1 MVFEWKDAE
10 HNCSYYF
17 RISTGKIVGQAY
29 NLAHTNIWG
38 AKVLTD
44 SNEEK
49 YLGQYI
55 NQDFAKKSIEF
66 YWKVKERTVESKEF
80 LLENQELLG

>member
-1 MVFEWKDAE
+1 
-10 HNCSYYF
+10 
-17 RISTGKIVGQAY
+17 
-29 NLAHTNIWG
+29 
-38 AKVLTD
+38 VLTD

>member
-1 MVFEWKDAE
+1 MAFEWKDAE

-17 RISTGKIVGQAY
+17 RTRTGKIVGQVY

-38 AKVLTD
+38 AKVLIND
-44 SNEEK
+44 NEEK

-55 NQDFAKKSIEF
+55 SQDFAKNAIEV
-66 YWKVKERTVESKEF
+66 YWKLKERTVESKEN
-80 LLENQELLG
+80 LLEN